1 MTKIKYQSSLNI
13 IRDQDKS
20 IDYLP
25 SDNTVKIS
33 DFILNEFKKGIH
45 SFNIIG
51 SYGTG
56 KSSFLWAFN
65 KSVSKSNTENY
76 FNIPSKSIRRT
87 KSINVVGEYNSL
99 IDYFKEYFSIEN
111 KLIGNQEIFD
121 SIYKVY
127 NSVKKD
133 NGMLIISIDEF
144 GKFLE
149 YASKNN
155 PEKEMY
161 FIQQLAEFVNDVNR
175 DILLITTLHQSI
187 DAYAFDLSDSQRNEW
202 RKVKGRLH
210 EITFNEPIEQLLY
223 LASKHFDDKYN
234 NVKRDD
240 KYLNKLISLNKSHHC
255 FRINDEFITKIGDSL
270 FPLDIFS
277 AFVLTKSLQKYGQ
290 NERSLFSFLYTSDYL
305 GLDSL
310 KENEIFNL
318 SKLYDYLL
326 VNMYSI
332 LSSNKNVDYSQ
343 WELIKQSIE
352 KIESRFDENQ
362 SISIEIVK
370 TIGLLNLFASK
381 GATIDIDFI
390 IKYFSNKYSSKIIEK
405 TINQLTKKEYQIIRF
420 NRFELSFRLYGGSDL
435 DIEDAISKVGKSI
448 DDSIDITAKLEESFK
463 FPIITAKEVTYN
475 TGTSRLFEFK
485 ISEQPISE
493 TPINEI
499 DGFINLIF
507 NENLKEVD
515 LIKKS
520 SNCNEAILF
529 GLYKNTS
536 TIRKTLLDIFKTEE
550 VLKDV
555 DNDDKFAKEA
565 LLNIITNQKALL
577 NYYVLDSL
585 YSNKIQWVF
594 NGKKVKIDSKH
605 ILNKFL
611 SKICRE
617 IYPSTPTI
625 KMEMINKHKVSGA
638 INTARKSYFN
648 RLVNHWN
655 EEDLG
660 YVVDKFPSDKTIYWS
675 LIKNTGIHR
684 LENDNY
690 VLSTPNCDD
699 ENFIKVWETCENFL
713 EEAKV
718 ENKKITDL
726 IDILQSKPFKL
737 KQGVIDFL
745 LPTFLFA
752 KRGDFALYNIDGG
765 YIPYINETN
774 LYMIIRNPQ
783 EFSIKSFE
791 LSNLRLNIFNKYR
804 SYLNQKIDAISNE
817 SFIESIRPFLVLY
830 KSLTPYSQN
839 TKRLSKEAINLREVI
854 SKATDPERV
863 FFEHFPKALNY
874 NIKELMLDEQLFD
887 EYIIKFQN
895 VILEIKNSF
904 DELLNRFEKYIT
916 QELLGVKS
924 DFTEYKSLLQKR
936 FSTLK
941 EHQVLPSQKTFML
954 RVNSNLDDRDSWLVS
969 ICFALLGKS
978 LNSISDKEENILKEK
993 LSFIINE
1000 LDNLCEI
1007 KNVIFDDAKE
1017 DVYKIDFT
1025 SQSKGLKKHL
1035 VRISKNQKDKVN
1047 EAIIDIE
1054 DKLSKD
1060 KQLRIAVLTKLLR
1073 KELDNE

>member
-1 MTKIKYQSSLNI
+1 MNKIKYQSSINI
-13 IRDQDKS
+13 IRDQDKL

-25 SDNTVKIS
+25 SDNTINIS
-33 DFILNEFKKGIH
+33 NFILNEFEKGIH

-65 KSVSKSNTENY
+65 KSISNSSTDNY
-76 FNIPSKSIRRT
+76 FEVPSRLIRKT
-87 KSINVVGEYNSL
+87 KAINVVGEYNSL

-111 KLIGNQEIFD
+111 KLKGNQEIFD

-133 NGMLIISIDEF
+133 DGILIISIDEF

-161 FIQQLAEFVNDVNR
+161 FIQQLAEFVNDANR
-175 DILLITTLHQSI
+175 NILLVTTLHQSI
-187 DAYAFDLSDSQRNEW
+187 DAYAFDLTDSQRNEW

-210 EITFNEPIEQLLY
+210 EITFNEPIEQLLF
-223 LASKHFDDKYN
+223 LASKHFDKKYN
-234 NVKRDD
+234 NVKRDSD
-240 KYLNKLISLNKSHHC
+240 YLKELVLLNKTNHC
-255 FRINDEFITKIGDSL
+255 FRINDEFITKIGNTL

-290 NERSLFSFLYTSDYL
+290 NERSLFSFLYTSDHL

-310 KENEIFNL
+310 EENKIFDL

-326 VNMYSI
+326 MNLYST
-332 LSSNKNVDYSQ
+332 LSSNKNPDYSQ

-362 SISIEIVK
+362 SIAIEIVK

-381 GATIDIDFI
+381 GANIDIEFLT
-390 IKYFSNKYSSKIIEK
+390 KYSSNKYPAKQIDIAIK
-405 TINQLTKKEYQIIRF
+405 QLTKQEYQIIRF
-420 NRFELSFRLYGGSDL
+420 NKFEKSFKLYGGSDL
-435 DIEDAISKVGKSI
+435 DIEDAIIKVGKSI
-448 DDSIDITAKLEESFK
+448 DDSIDITTKLEESFK

-475 TGTSRLFEFK
+475 TGTLRLFEFK

-507 NENLKEVD
+507 NENLKETD

-520 SNCNEAILF
+520 ENCNEAILF

-577 NYYVLDSL
+577 NHYVLDSL

-594 NGKKVKIDSKH
+594 KGKKVKIDSKH
-605 ILNKFL
+605 TLNKFL
-611 SKICRE
+611 SEICRE

-638 INTARKSYFN
+638 INSARKLYFK

-655 EEDLG
+655 EENLG
-660 YVVDKFPSDKTIYWS
+660 YVEDKFPSDKTIYWS

-684 LENDNY
+684 LEDNNY
-690 VLSTPNCDD
+690 VLSAPNCDD
-699 ENFIKVWETCENFL
+699 ENFIRVWKTCENFL

-737 KQGVIDFL
+737 KQGVLDFL

-752 KRGDFALYNIDGG
+752 KRGDYALYSIDGG
-765 YIPYINETN
+765 YIPYINDIN
-774 LYMIIRNPQ
+774 LYMIVRNPQ
-783 EFSIKSFE
+783 EYSIKSFE
-791 LSNLRLNIFNKYR
+791 LSNLRLNMFNKYR
-804 SYLNQKIDAISNE
+804 SFLNQEENTLSNE
-817 SFIESIRPFLVLY
+817 SFIESIRPFLILY
-830 KSLTPYSQN
+830 KGLSPYSKN
-839 TKRLSKEAINLREVI
+839 TKRLSKEAINLRKAI
-854 SKATDPERV
+854 SKATDPEKV

-874 NIKELMLDEQLFD
+874 EIKDLMLSEQLFD
-887 EYIIKFQN
+887 EYILKFQN

-904 DELLNRFEKYIT
+904 DELLNRFEKYLT
-916 QELLGVKS
+916 QEVLGVKS
-924 DFTEYKSLLQKR
+924 DFTKYKGLLQKR

-941 EHQVLPSQKTFML
+941 EHQILPSQKTFML
-954 RVNSNLDDRDSWLVS
+954 RVNSDLDDRDSWLVS

-978 LNSISDKEENILKEK
+978 LNNISDKEENILKEK
-993 LSFIINE
+993 FSFIINE

-1007 KNVIFDDAKE
+1007 KNVKFDDAKE

-1025 SQSKGLKKHL
+1025 SQSQGLKKHL
-1035 VRISKNQKDKVN
+1035 IRISKNQKDKVN
-1047 EAIIDIE
+1047 KAIIDIE

-1060 KQLRIAVLTKLLR
+1060 KKIRIAVLTKLLR
-1073 KELDNE
+1073 KELDSE